1 MNDPR
6 GSIWRKW
13 DLHCHTPSSY
23 DYHDKSATNQ
33 QIIDTL
39 KSNEIAVAAIT
50 DHHTIDVERI
60 IELKRLANNE
70 VAIFP
75 GIELRSELGGS
86 ESVHFIG
93 IFSGDSD
100 IADIWTKLQGPL
112 GITPRDIAEKGD
124 DIVYCDFRDAAKL
137 IRELGGI
144 VSIHAGSKSHT
155 TENITNALSF
165 KQAIKR
171 DNLDYIDI
179 YEIGSIDDIKGY
191 CENVFPNIKPIKGP
205 PPPLIICSDNHD
217 IKYYRFKSY
226 CWIKADPT
234 FKGLL
239 QTLYEPWERV
249 FIGDEP
255 AVRWRVRNNK
265 TKYIKSVKINRD
277 ADSTYEEEY
286 WFRDIQL
293 EINPELV
300 AIIGNKGNGKSALSD
315 IIGLVGNTKNFN
327 YFSFLNEKKFS
338 EKKQNKARHFRG
350 QIIWATEEDDDSRL
364 LSDNPEPYESENIK
378 YLPQKYLE
386 ILCNEEKAEFDK
398 ELKKVIFS
406 HFPEDEKLGQN
417 SLDDLIK
424 YQSEVIAEN
433 ISIFKEDLALVND
446 EIVQLEALLD
456 DEYQKALNEDL
467 KRKKHEL
474 DVLEKAPPIEVKRPE
489 DAEDAKEETKKINDE
504 LNSLYATRIQLEDEI
519 KANYKKKADLA
530 KKKAILERVSGEIEN
545 FRSQYLSLASR
556 LSKELADLGIKAE
569 NIISLEVNED
579 DLKNLQKTITD
590 EITLINNSLDEE
602 KNDSLIN
609 KRNIIDVSI
618 NELKSKLDEPHQKYQ
633 AYLKE
638 LKEWEEKKSAIIGD
652 KEQEGSIK
660 YYERIQKYI
669 SEEVPDLLG
678 IKRQE
683 RMNISMKIFTKKL
696 ELVNLFKSLYKPV
709 ELFMTRYNS
718 DEYPIKFDARL
729 EPQGFYDDFFS
740 FISQKAK
747 GSFYGVEDGTK
758 QLRDLV
764 EATDFN
770 TGEAV
775 INLLNQII
783 DRLERDYRDERKEK
797 RFAKRQLRKDNLVEF
812 YNYLFSLDY
821 VIPKYTLR
829 LGETELNQL
838 SPGEKG
844 ALLLIFYLLID
855 KNDIPLIIDQ
865 PEENL
870 DNESVYKLLVNFIKI
885 AKKKRQIIIVTH
897 NPNLAVVCDAEQV
910 IYSKIEKK
918 AKNKVSYLSGS
929 IENPEI
935 NKKIIDV
942 LEGTMPAFNNRE
954 AKYTISRLS

>member
-1 MNDPR
+1 MNLEDVL
-6 GSIWRKW
+6 IM
-13 DLHCHTPSSY
+13 
-23 DYHDKSATNQ
+23 
-33 QIIDTL
+33 
-39 KSNEIAVAAIT
+39 NE
-50 DHHTIDVERI
+50 
-60 IELKRLANNE
+60 
-70 VAIFP
+70 IFP

-93 IFSGDSD
+93 IFPEDSN

-112 GITPRDIAEKGD
+112 GITPKDIVEKGD
-124 DIVYCDFRDAAKL
+124 DNVYCDFRDAAKL

-144 VSIHAGSKSHT
+144 VSIHAGSKSHS

-165 KQAIKR
+165 KQAVKR
-171 DNLDYIDI
+171 DNLEYIDI
-179 YEIGSIDDIKGY
+179 YEIGSINDIRGY
-191 CENVFPNIKPIKGP
+191 YENVFPNIKAIKDP
-205 PPPLIICSDNHD
+205 APPLIICSDNHD
-217 IKYYRFKSY
+217 IKDCRFKSY

-239 QTLYEPWERV
+239 QTLYEPLERV
-249 FIGDEP
+249 FLGDEP
-255 AVRWRVRNNK
+255 AVCRRVRSNK

-277 ADSTYEEEY
+277 ADSTYNEEY

-293 EINPELV
+293 DINPELV
-300 AIIGNKGNGKSALSD
+300 AIIGNKGSGKSALSD
-315 IIGLVGNTKNFN
+315 IMGLVGNTKNFN
-327 YFSFLNEKKFS
+327 YFSFLNESKFR

-350 QIIWATEEDDDSRL
+350 QVIWASEEDEDSRL
-364 LSDNPEPYESENIK
+364 LLDNPEPYESENIK
-378 YLPQKYLE
+378 YIPQKYLE

-406 HFPEDEKLGQN
+406 HFPEDEKLGET

-424 YQSEVIAEN
+424 HQSEVIAEN
-433 ISIFKEDLALVND
+433 ISIFKEDLALVNE
-446 EIVQLEALLD
+446 EIAHFEGLLD
-456 DEYQKALNEDL
+456 DEYQKALKEDL
-467 KRKKHEL
+467 KTKKHEL
-474 DVLEKAPPIEVKRPE
+474 DVLKKAPPVEVKKP
-489 DAEDAKEETKKINDE
+489 DDTAAGQQETKMINDA
-504 LNSLYATRIQLEDEI
+504 LNKLYTIKTQLEDEI
-519 KANYKKKADLA
+519 KLSYKKKTDLA
-530 KKKAILERVSGEIEN
+530 RKRAILERIIGEIEN
-545 FRSQYLSLASR
+545 FKSQFLSLTSR
-556 LSKELADLGIKAE
+556 LSKELADFGIRVE
-569 NIISLEVNED
+569 DVISLEINED
-579 DLKNLQKTITD
+579 DLKKIHKTVID

-602 KNDSLIN
+602 KKDSLVGKQN
-609 KRNIIDVSI
+609 ATDIDI

-638 LKEWEEKKSAIIGD
+638 LKDWEEKKSAIIGD
-652 KEQEGSIK
+652 EEQEGSIK
-660 YYERIQKYI
+660 YFEHLQKYV
-669 SEEVPDLLG
+669 SEEVPNLLET
-678 IKRQE
+678 KRQE
-683 RMNISMKIFTKKL
+683 RIDISTKIFAKKM
-696 ELVNLFKSLYKPV
+696 ELINLFKSLYKPV
-709 ELFMTRYNS
+709 ELFMSRYNS
-718 DEYPIKFDARL
+718 EDYPIKFDARL
-729 EPQGFYDDFFS
+729 ELHGFYDDFFS

-764 EATDFN
+764 DATDFN
-770 TGEAV
+770 IGEAV

-783 DRLERDYRDERKEK
+783 DRLERDYRDEKKER
-797 RFAKRQLRKDNLVEF
+797 RFTRRQLRKDNLVGF

-821 VIPKYTLR
+821 VIPKYTLK

-844 ALLLIFYLLID
+844 ALLLIFYLLVD

-910 IYSKIEKK
+910 IYSKIEKT
-918 AKNKVSYLSGS
+918 AKNKVSYISGS